1 MLNKYFKAI
10 LIASALI
17 FSNITFANAQQ
28 EVSKNNFSETFT
40 ITPEQFRQNF
50 NSHAVAMGGP
60 KLHPVQYQKTGN
72 IFSIKLNEDFL
83 IAGQTKGKKITKLAT
98 LLKISEE
105 NKDQLPELSKALGGV
120 ALTAIR
126 ALDNNKVNEDR
137 DNVLHDT
144 YDSLINDPETGK
156 GENRKTGAYNNFYIY
171 STFLPNIASLVITF
185 EPRVK

>member
-10 LIASALI
+10 LIASTLI
-17 FSNITFANAQQ
+17 FSNITLANAQQ
-28 EVSKNNFSETFT
+28 EVSKNKFSETFK
-40 ITPEQFRQNF
+40 INPEQFRQNF
-50 NSHAVAMGGP
+50 NARSAAIGAP
-60 KLHPVQYQKTGN
+60 KLYQVQYQKTEN
-72 IFSIKLNEDFL
+72 SFTIKLDKDFL
-83 IAGQTKGKKITKLAT
+83 IAGQIQDKKITKLAT
-98 LLKISEE
+98 LLVVSEE

-137 DNVLHDT
+137 DDVLQDT

-171 STFLPNIASLVITF
+171 SAFLPNLSSIAVTF
-185 EPRVK
+185 EPREK